1 MREIKSEQ
9 GDLLAIHIA
18 ANAPEKQGSQFYCS
32 DDDFI
37 QVASHQYPAGKIFA
51 AHQHKEVD
59 RKVTLTQEVLFV
71 QKGALQ
77 AAIFDL
83 EKKMIESFILN
94 QGDLIVLLKGG
105 HGFTVLSEETRFLE
119 VKNGPYLGAEADRF
133 RLFQ

>member
-83 EKKMIESFILN
+83 EKKMIESFILH